1 MIDITAKIHDK
12 FSIEFKVGFVVRRK
26 LKENNFV
33 INSWLFIPNSLDIN
47 PMTYS
52 KKQFYRDV
60 KSNIRLITPVFLLRE
75 ITEGNAIPLHNLEN
89 SFRTTA
95 SDPTRTAIRDYEYQI
110 KMFSAIFKSAVRN
123 EVSHILKN
131 TIKEDVPYLIDA
143 YINNISSITAKYR
156 GLRHIINVPTIS
168 QEVLNY
174 YFFGD
179 EFICNI
185 IEYNSFKLI
194 KYLERK
200 DKKKYKESISALAS
214 LIRHEFEY
222 KTEKGYM
229 TIDIKNTA
237 RNREFIFRR
246 GVLKKYIESDLF
258 LQARKKKDGVLVEQ
272 IYYSIAAGLSMIF
285 ATAIAFSFQMKYGN
299 FTMPLFVALVVS
311 YMLKDRIKELMR
323 FYFAHQLGT
332 KYFDNKT
339 TICVKDKPIGWSK
352 EGVDFITDNKVPR
365 EVMEIRSRTPLL
377 EAENRTMDEKI
388 LLYRKL
394 VQIDREKIGKNSI
407 YSISGINDIMRLHFN
422 GFVQKMDDPGEN
434 LYLLNQDDT
443 ISTITGEKAY
453 YINIIMQLQFEDQID
468 YKRFRIIL
476 NQSGITGLEE
486 LK

>member
-1 MIDITAKIHDK
+1 MIEITAKIHDR
-12 FSIEFKVGFVVRRK
+12 FSIEFKVGFHVRRK
-26 LKENNFV
+26 LKKNDFA
-33 INSWLFIPNSLDIN
+33 INTWLFIPNSLDIN
-47 PMTYS
+47 PMTYG

-75 ITEGNAIPLHNLEN
+75 IADGNAIPLNNLEK
-89 SFRTTA
+89 SFQATS

-123 EVSHILKN
+123 EVTHILKN
-131 TIKEDVPYLIDA
+131 PIKGDTLYLVEE
-143 YINNISSITAKYR
+143 YINNVNSIAAKYR
-156 GLRHIINVPTIS
+156 DLRRIINVPTITD
-168 QEVLNY
+168 EVLNY
-174 YFFGD
+174 YFFAD
-179 EFICNI
+179 EFICNV

-194 KYLERK
+194 KYLEKR
-200 DKKKYKESISALAS
+200 DPKKYKESIANLAA
-214 LIRHEFEY
+214 LIRNELDY
-222 KTEKGYM
+222 KSQKGYM
-229 TIDIKNTA
+229 TVDSYNATL
-237 RNREFIFRR
+237 NREFIFRR

-323 FYFAHQLGT
+323 YYFAHQLGT

-339 TICVKDKPIGWSK
+339 TICIKDQPIGWSK
-352 EGVDFITDNKVPR
+352 EGVDFITDNKVQR
-365 EVMEIRSRTPLL
+365 EVMEIRSRSSLL

-394 VQIDREKIGKNSI
+394 VHIDREKISKNST
-407 YSISGINDIMRLHFN
+407 YPVAGINDIMRFHFN
-422 GFVQKMDDPGEN
+422 GFVQKMDDPEEN
-434 LYLLNQDDT
+434 LYLLNLDDT

-476 NQSGITGLEE
+476 NHSGITGLQE
-486 LK
+486 LN